1 MPAWISLKT
10 LNSVA
15 RSSRN
20 WRRSWADAFI
30 SPSSSYA
37 AATRVFYPGV
47 VIYRAERLGDGV
59 PGERCQ
65 QHGVV

>member
-20 WRRSWADAFI
+20 WRRS
-30 SPSSSYA
+30 
-37 AATRVFYPGV
+37 
-47 VIYRAERLGDGV
+47 
-59 PGERCQ
+59 
-65 QHGVV
+65 